1 MTLPHPSVTPDG
13 ADVLHN
19 TSMLQMIPSLTDRNT
34 AEFFSTLEWVGS
46 LGNWSKPQME
56 EKSFSFDFGK
66 FSSAHQMEQESV
78 KDFSVRIE
86 GLARR
91 CLKNHLENGE
101 DIFIPFNQQIA
112 SSSAA
117 STPAVT
123 NNSQTGV
130 LPRSCPYDLRP
141 RNANGF
147 VY

>member
-19 TSMLQMIPSLTDRNT
+19 TSMLRIIPSLTDRNT

-56 EKSFSFDFGK
+56 EKSFSFDFAK

-86 GLARR
+86 GLAHR
-91 CLKNHLENGE
+91 CLNNHLENGE
-101 DIFIPFNQQIA
+101 NISDSFRARLQ
-112 SSSAA
+112 
-117 STPAVT
+117 
-123 NNSQTGV
+123 
-130 LPRSCPYDLRP
+130 
-141 RNANGF
+141 
-147 VY
+147 